1 MTGKT
6 RKITWMAASLLI
18 GTAGGTMAGPGIGP
32 WGPWNSGG
40 GFGGFGPYQPYVAR
54 GCNVQQGMGT
64 SYWVS
69 RRPARL
75 VTTVIRRAEP
85 VAEQTTTIRR
95 SELIIPA
102 TAGSVWTKEVRFRRP
117 ARAIMTTETELLP
130 SRQLEVVGERITT
143 LPERRVILDA
153 PSCGAGYMYR

>member
-1 MTGKT
+1 
-6 RKITWMAASLLI
+6 
-18 GTAGGTMAGPGIGP
+18 MAGPGIGP

-54 GCNVQQGMGT
+54 GCNVQQGLGT

-69 RRPARL
+69 RRPARM

-95 SELIIPA
+95 TELIVPA
-102 TAGSVWTKEVRFRRP
+102 RTNRLWTKEVRCLRP
-117 ARAIMTTETELLP
+117 TRAITTTETELLP
-130 SRQLEVVGERITT
+130 SQQLELVGERISTI
-143 LPERRVILDA
+143 PARRVILNA
-153 PSCGAGYMYR
+153 PSCGVDHIYR